1 MVRGLEGS
9 LLLLLDH
16 VNSWLVVSISVEPPR
31 GLLLTCPS
39 DLMFWWAVCVMYDAG
54 IALRAQGWHS
64 VTELYLLA
72 CFVF

>member
-31 GLLLTCPS
+31 GLLLSCPW
-39 DLMFWWAVCVMYDAG
+39 DLMLWWAVCVMYDAG
-54 IALRAQGWHS
+54 IALRAGAGI
-64 VTELYLLA
+64 LLLSYIS
-72 CFVF
+72 